1 MSPKKKLAHFEENA
15 LNLSFECTKKE
26 PSLVK
31 CAVVKPQSNISL
43 SLDLRTCFASIQVRN
58 TEEELSQEKE
68 KLAAF
73 VCYLVHVLLNL
84 QVYVTLPPSWRI
96 IVYGQIRNFFIK
108 RIFPVIVCE
117 IVICSSIF
125 NHHISYACY

>member
-15 LNLSFECTKKE
+15 FYSFECTKKE

-73 VCYLVHVLLNL
+73 V
-84 QVYVTLPPSWRI
+84 
-96 IVYGQIRNFFIK
+96 
-108 RIFPVIVCE
+108 VI
-117 IVICSSIF
+117 SF
-125 NHHISYACY
+125 MYF